1 MAQRENGKDS
11 REEYRRV
18 QARKKKQLEKNKR
31 YAGEA
36 GGARASVKASSNKKK
51 PKQSEAQI
59 RQQKKAQRQL
69 ERKKR
74 RGSVARGIALLA
86 LQLAA
91 VMAFMLALFYLDM
104 LPTGYLAAIA
114 SVLVAT
120 IAVTLATQ
128 MSGKGRRIAGK
139 AFSVV
144 ITLVMVVGIF
154 YILKGNRA
162 LADVTNDDEYHND
175 TMVVAVLKSDKANEI
190 KDAANYTF
198 GVQYTRD
205 TDQVQEAVQNIS
217 SETARNITVEELT
230 NMPEQAQA
238 LVSGQVKAIVYNEG
252 YTEIM
257 KQAVSDYEDKVKIIY
272 THTVQTDLQDLMIDV
287 SVQEEPFSVY
297 LSGIDVYGEIDKNSR
312 SDVNIIATVNPKTK
326 QILLTTTP
334 RDYYVEIPHVSQ
346 GKPDKLTHAGIY
358 GVDVSVDTLEAI
370 YGIDIDFYARINFTS
385 MIDIVD
391 ILGGIDVDSDVAFTT
406 GNEAGTVVEITEGIN
421 HLDGEQALAFCRER
435 KAFLDGDNQRGRDQ
449 QKAITAIIQ
458 KMISPTM
465 IVKASSILDSV
476 ASNVDTNMQLNQV
489 KALIKQ
495 QLKDSADWHITSVS
509 AEGEGEMNTCYT
521 MPSQELYVTV
531 PDLNSVKTIKDL
543 MKQVIDGKILE
554 DSVIAS
560 GK

>member
-36 GGARASVKASSNKKK
+36 GGARTSVKASSNKKK
-51 PKQSEAQI
+51 PRQSEAQI

-74 RGSVARGIALLA
+74 RGSVARGIVLLT

-91 VMAFMLALFYLDM
+91 IMAFMLSLFYLDM
-104 LPTGYLAAIA
+104 LPTGYLVAIA
-114 SVLVAT
+114 CVLVAT
-120 IAVTLATQ
+120 IAVTLGTQ
-128 MSGKGRRIAGK
+128 MSGRGRRIAGK

-154 YILKGNRA
+154 YILKGNTA
-162 LADVTNDDEYHND
+162 LADVTNDEYHSD
-175 TMVVAVLKSDKANEI
+175 TMVVAVLKSDTANEI

-198 GVQYTRD
+198 GVQYTKD
-205 TDQVQEAVQNIS
+205 TDQVQEAVQYIS
-217 SETARNITVEELT
+217 SETAQDITVEELT

-238 LVSGQVKAIVYNEG
+238 LVNGQVEAIVYNEG

-297 LSGIDVYGEIDKNSR
+297 LSGIDVYGEIDTNSR

-346 GKPDKLTHAGIY
+346 GELDKLTHAGVY
-358 GVDVSVDTLEAI
+358 GVDVSVDTLEEI
-370 YGIDIDFYARINFTS
+370 YDIDIDFYARINFTS

-391 ILGGIDVDSDVAFTT
+391 ILGGVDVDSDVAFTT

-449 QKAITAIIQ
+449 QKVITAIIQ

-465 IVKASSILDSV
+465 IVRASGILDTV
-476 ASNVDTNMQLNQV
+476 ASNVDTNMQLDQV

-509 AEGEGEMNTCYT
+509 AEGEGEMNTCYST
-521 MPSQELYVTV
+521 GSQELYVTV
-531 PDLNSVKTIKDL
+531 PDPDSIETIQDL
-543 MKQVIDGKILE
+543 MQQVIDGEVLE
-554 DSVIAS
+554 DSVTAS